1 MPQENKPNILII
13 GNPHSHPSAEAFLRK
28 FLKVLYPLSDSI
40 SLISGDLP
48 LNFNGKIQWI
58 KTESR
63 VDNKSSML
71 ARLTNYTLNQIYITF
86 VIVKLFRKSVFD
98 AIIFL
103 APAPVPIL
111 ITNVLRKKII
121 IYRGGSLSE
130 QHKNSRLFYIFS
142 HLFFEKFPA
151 ILADKIIVE
160 SRNSIKFQDLEKYK
174 DKVVIGSL
182 YVDTN
187 MFRYKKE
194 IEKRKERVGYIGILN
209 KNKGVD
215 KFSKALVIIYDF
227 LNKTNTEVIIGGD
240 GPLFSS
246 IREMIEKSNL
256 SNKVTFT
263 GWIPHE
269 KLSESLNEL
278 KLLVLPS
285 HSEGMPN
292 IVLEAMTC
300 FTPVLATPIGAIPD
314 VITDGETG
322 FIMENNSP
330 ECIAKNVVRALEHP
344 DLERISENARVL
356 VEREFT
362 YGAAVERYR
371 KMLDSL

>member
-1 MPQENKPNILII
+1 MPQESKQNILII
-13 GNPHSHPSAEAFLRK
+13 GNLHSHPSAEAFLRK
-28 FLKVLYPLSDSI
+28 FLKILCPLSDSI

-48 LNFNGKIQWI
+48 LNFSGKIQWI

-98 AIIFL
+98 VIIFL
-103 APAPVPIL
+103 PPAPVPIL
-111 ITNVLRKKII
+111 LTNVLRKKII
-121 IYRGGSLSE
+121 IYRGGSSSE
-130 QHKNSRLFYIFS
+130 QYKNSRLFYIFS
-142 HLFFEKFPA
+142 YLFFEKLPA

-174 DKVVIGSL
+174 DKVVISSL

-187 MFRYKKE
+187 RFRYKKE
-194 IEKRKERVGYIGILN
+194 IEKRKERIGYIGILN

-215 KFSKALVIIYDF
+215 KFSKAIIIIYDF
-227 LNKTNTEVIIGGD
+227 LKEKNTEVVIGGD

-256 SNKVTFT
+256 SNTVTFT
-263 GWIPHE
+263 GWLPHE

-285 HSEGMPN
+285 YSEGMPN
-292 IVLEAMTC
+292 IVLEAMAC
-300 FTPVLATPIGAIPD
+300 GTPVLAMPVGAIPD

-322 FIMENNSP
+322 FIMEDNSP
-330 ECIAKNVVRALEHP
+330 TCIAENVVRALEHP
-344 DLERISENARVL
+344 DLEMIVGNARAL

-362 YGAAVERYR
+362 YEAAVERYR
-371 KMLDSL
+371 KILENI